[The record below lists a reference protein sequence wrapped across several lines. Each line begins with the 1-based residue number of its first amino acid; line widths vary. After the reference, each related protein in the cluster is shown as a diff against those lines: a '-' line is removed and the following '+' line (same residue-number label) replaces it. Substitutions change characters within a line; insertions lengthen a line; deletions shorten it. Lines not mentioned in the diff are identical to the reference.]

1 MRDRERLEEEMK
13 YMKTREYTIIALAEV
28 RR

>member
-1 MRDRERLEEEMK
+1 MRDRERLEEEME
-13 YMKTREYTIIALAEV
+13 YMKTREYTIIALVEV